1 MPVAPA
7 PSETELASRLA
18 ARTLELVDVPSESHA
33 EAALAEHVA
42 QVFHGAL
49 DRHGL
54 GPEDAALAIGG
65 PADTWV
71 TAGQALRRV
80 RRSAGAATALPIA
93 RWHDARRPGV
103 ADLLHDLRDTPELD
117 AFVDEQL
124 GPLLG
129 DGAPRTRALLETLE
143 AYLAAG
149 GRKAEAARAL
159 HLERQSLYLRL
170 RRIEETLGVS
180 LDDED
185 VVLGL
190 HLAVRARRFLRRG
203 RG

>member
-1 MPVAPA
+1 VRILRAIGPR
-7 PSETELASRLA
+7 ELDS
-18 ARTLELVDVPSESHA
+18 
-33 EAALAEHVA
+33 ALAEHDA
-42 QVFHGAL
+42 PLFHGAQ

-54 GPEDAALAIGG
+54 GPDEAALAIGG
-65 PADTWV
+65 PAGTWAA
-71 TAGQALRRV
+71 AGQALRRV
-80 RRSAGAATALPIA
+80 RRSAGAATGLPVA

-124 GPLLG
+124 GPLLA
-129 DGAPRTRALLETLE
+129 DATPRTRVLLETLE
-143 AYLAAG
+143 AYLACG

-170 RRIEETLGVS
+170 RRIEELLGVG

-190 HLAVRARRFLRRG
+190 HLAVRAWRFRRG
-203 RG
+203 ARAGAR